1 MYDELGRHQEAL
13 DQLNALAALEPGR
26 PERLVSLGLA
36 YARLGRR
43 DEAVLTLGRAS
54 ERHPDSSLV
63 YTALGRVWL
72 QAADRQKDPAALGK
86 ALRAL
91 KAAAESAS
99 ASSEAL
105 TLYGRALYLSGNITQ
120 AERTLQRAV
129 AKLPIEPLAFRYL
142 GETARRL
149 GHTVTAREADRRY
162 AALTSAP
169 AL

>member
-54 ERHPDSSLV
+54 ERHPDTPLV

-72 QAADRQKDPAALGK
+72 QTADRQKDPAALGK
-86 ALRAL
+86 ALQAL
-91 KAAAESAS
+91 KIAAESAS
-99 ASSEAL
+99 ATSEAL

-120 AERTLQRAV
+120 AERALQRAV
-129 AKLPIEPLAFRYL
+129 TRMPVDPVAFRYL
-142 GETARRL
+142 SEAARRL
-149 GHTVTAREADRRY
+149 GHTMTARDADTRY
-162 AALTSAP
+162 AALTSVP
-169 AL
+169 SL

>member
-36 YARLGRR
+36 YARLGRNE
-43 DEAVLTLGRAS
+43 EAVLTLRRAV
-54 ERHPDSSLV
+54 ERHPETLLA

-72 QAADRQKDPAALGK
+72 QSADDPAALRK
-86 ALRAL
+86 ALQAL
-91 KAAAESAS
+91 KNAAEPSSAT
-99 ASSEAL
+99 SEAL

-120 AERTLQRAV
+120 AERALQRAV
-129 AKLPIEPLAFRYL
+129 TKMPVDPAAFRYL
-142 GETARRL
+142 SETAKRL
-149 GHTVTAREADRRY
+149 GHTLTAREAAQQY

-169 AL
+169 SL